1 MQELINPDF
10 LNKLYIILAVGIGWI
25 VLRLILRVARKIFVI
40 GCFAIVIIGIILVGI
55 QFFQGA

>member
-25 VLRLILRVARKIFVI
+25 VLRLILRVARKIFAI
-40 GCFAIVIIGIILVGI
+40 GCFAIVIIGTILVGI